1 MLPLVVQNVQCA
13 CVLSDILRRCSMTA
27 PGVTQASD
35 VKAEIIIMQ
44 KIGKS
49 NRRFEQ

>member
-1 MLPLVVQNVQCA
+1 MLPLVVQDVQCA

-35 VKAEIIIMQ
+35 VKAGINIMQ
-44 KIGKS
+44 KIGRNNKG
-49 NRRFEQ
+49 FEQ